1 MRNRVAVVAALGLL
15 AAACADEPST
25 APRSGPQFSTTAAD
39 AATYVILGRGSALP
53 SGLAASV
60 AAAGGTLTASLDGI
74 GVAIATSSDPGF
86 AAKAGRIPGVQ
97 DVAADVVLDFDQPQT
112 GGEEAADAGG
122 VDAGPASHVGAAE
135 TFRALQWAP
144 DAISAPAAWH
154 AGYQGAGARV
164 AILDGGIYHIH
175 PDIQPNLDVAAS
187 RSFVPGQPYNF
198 DTGTFWHGTHVAG
211 IVAARANNFLTVGMA
226 PLATLIGV
234 KVLHN
239 GSGAFSWI
247 IQGIYY
253 AATPVAEGGA
263 GAHIINMS
271 LGAQFDRQGAGA
283 AQLVNALSR
292 ASAYATQRGA
302 LVIAAAG
309 NNATDLDHTNNLV
322 FVPAQAAQVVAVSAL
337 GPMGWALGSTD
348 LDRPAS
354 YTNYGQSAI
363 NLSGPGGDFALPG
376 SQVCVKPRFP
386 SGSVTQYCWVMD
398 MVMSSCRGS
407 SAPPF
412 FSACWAAGTS
422 MAAPAVAGVAALIV
436 GKYGPMQPAQLLAR
450 LRQSADD
457 LGKPGNDD
465 FYGRGRVNAWQ
476 AVQ

>member
-1 MRNRVAVVAALGLL
+1 
-15 AAACADEPST
+15 
-25 APRSGPQFSTTAAD
+25 
-39 AATYVILGRGSALP
+39 
-53 SGLAASV
+53 
-60 AAAGGTLTASLDGI
+60 
-74 GVAIATSSDPGF
+74 
-86 AAKAGRIPGVQ
+86 
-97 DVAADVVLDFDQPQT
+97 
-112 GGEEAADAGG
+112 
-122 VDAGPASHVGAAE
+122 
-135 TFRALQWAP
+135 
-144 DAISAPAAWH
+144 
-154 AGYQGAGARV
+154 
-164 AILDGGIYHIH
+164 
-175 PDIQPNLDVAAS
+175 
-187 RSFVPGQPYNF
+187 
-198 DTGTFWHGTHVAG
+198 
-211 IVAARANNFLTVGMA
+211 
-226 PLATLIGV
+226 
-234 KVLHN
+234 
-239 GSGAFSWI
+239 
-247 IQGIYY
+247 
-253 AATPVAEGGA
+253 VAEGGA